1 MLDVAKAK
9 AVSEYERQAANVINS
24 AEKNFKI
31 LNCFAESKNTKKNL
45 INLVKDINEFQAFQ
59 HMFPFKKL
67 RDRSQKLNLVNL
79 RNFMLLHHIG
89 TNKPRYDPNDVTK
102 NNEEKSKIL
111 SMECAKIEQLEKKNK
126 EQRKI
131 LMNKCA
137 KKRSKSEKKFYYY

>member
-1 MLDVAKAK
+1 MQKYSDKYNAQ
-9 AVSEYERQAANVINS
+9 SVINS
-24 AEKNFKI
+24 AEKSFKI

-45 INLVKDINEFQAFQ
+45 LNLVKDINEFQAFK

-67 RDRSQKLNLVNL
+67 RDRSQKLNLANL
-79 RNFMLLHHIG
+79 KNFMLLHHIG

-126 EQRKI
+126 EKRKI
-131 LMNKCA
+131 LMKMSA
-137 KKRSKSEKKFYYY
+137 KKRSKSEKKIY